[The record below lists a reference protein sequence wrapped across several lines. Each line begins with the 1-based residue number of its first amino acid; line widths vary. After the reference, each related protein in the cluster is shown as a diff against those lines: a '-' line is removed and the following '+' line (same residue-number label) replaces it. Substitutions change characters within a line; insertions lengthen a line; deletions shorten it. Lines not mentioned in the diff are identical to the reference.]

1 MSRNSSSEETERGE
15 QAHCPYCLEFLGM
28 GKLHICPVACCYI
41 GVIGESFT
49 VVCPYCGNAFDTGSG
64 HVCLELIKLS
74 EPAQ

>member
-1 MSRNSSSEETERGE
+1 
-15 QAHCPYCLEFLGM
+15 M